1 MKNSLLK
8 LLSISL
14 IVVSSTPSQA
24 YDSVLLQKGVIAPF
38 EGVLFSVEDA
48 GKLRVELLEK
58 ETYQLLNESYKK
70 SFNLVEASNKLKDE
84 QFDLVM
90 KRNLDL
96 TKALN
101 SQKDMNDW
109 EKFMWFGLGILTS
122 TLTVYGIKNAT
133 K

>member
-1 MKNSLLK
+1 
-8 LLSISL
+8 LSISL
-14 IVVSSTPSQA
+14 IAGSNASFA
-24 YDSVLLQKGVIAPF
+24 YDSVLLQKGTPSPF
-38 EGVLFSVEDA
+38 EGVLFSTEDA

-58 ETYQLLNESYKK
+58 ETYQLLNESYQK

-90 KRNLDL
+90 KRNLEL
-96 TKALN
+96 TKSLN